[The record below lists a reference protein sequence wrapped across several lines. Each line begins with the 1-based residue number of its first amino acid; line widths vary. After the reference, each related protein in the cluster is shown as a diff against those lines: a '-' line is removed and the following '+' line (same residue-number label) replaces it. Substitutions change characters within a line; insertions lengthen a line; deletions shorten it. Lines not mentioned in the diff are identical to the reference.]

1 MVYRGYMQNT
11 NAQQSGNGF
20 PFQNKKT
27 GNTNTTVSFSVV
39 GKNGGH
45 VPTHVQQPFQRL
57 NQLLKENV
65 ERLEKTLHRHEAYSL
80 KPFPKYM
87 NQKEVIAYLGHDKI
101 FWILVNEYG
110 LKPIRQE
117 HRLNI
122 YCSKQ
127 VDEKCVMLDLNI
139 AA

>member
-1 MVYRGYMQNT
+1 MHLEINPDKG
-11 NAQQSGNGF
+11 GGF
-20 PFQNKKT
+20 PLQNKNT
-27 GNTNTTVSFSVV
+27 GNTNTTLSFSVV
-39 GKNGGH
+39 GENS
-45 VPTHVQQPFQRL
+45 THPVTHGQQLIQEFD
-57 NQLLKENV
+57 QLLKNHV
-65 ERLEKTLHRHEAYSL
+65 ERLQTTLHRHEAYSL

-87 NQKEVIAYLGHDKI
+87 NQKEVIAYLGHEKI

>member
-1 MVYRGYMQNT
+1 MKSNTYRHQDN
-11 NAQQSGNGF
+11 NSI
-20 PFQNKKT
+20 
-27 GNTNTTVSFSVV
+27 NTNTTVTSSVSDF
-39 GKNGGH
+39 NN
-45 VPTHVQQPFQRL
+45 VQGYAYEQLALQEFKFLL
-57 NQLLKENV
+57 NEHIG
-65 ERLEKTLHRHEAYSL
+65 RLETSLRRSEAYSL

-87 NQKEVIAYLGHDKI
+87 NQKEVIAYLGHEKI

-127 VDEKCVMLDLNI
+127 VDEKCVMLELNL